1 MFWDTVFDVVSL
13 CASVVDVIKNPD
25 DPWAWAGLAAD
36 VVSLAVPCVTGGGAI
51 VKVAS
56 RADDV
61 IDLGRTV
68 DKVTDVADTVHDG
81 TKALS
86 QLEIPDCFVAGT
98 TVTTSEG
105 EKPIE
110 KVQAGDYVWASDP
123 ETGEVGLKQ
132 VVKTFVNETTHVTKI
147 TVNGEEITSTQ
158 THPYYVADKGW
169 VLAGNLR
176 AGDILVMLNGEHV
189 VLEQVQHEILESPVV
204 TYNFEVEDFH
214 TYYVGENEILVHN
227 KCFRGSLIDVTGYTK
242 EMAEGLDA
250 HHVFPQKFRSEFT
263 RIVGND
269 WIDNPYYGAWWEV
282 HDHRKNANAYNR
294 EWSRFLKTNPT
305 FDDIL
310 DFGIGLSKK
319 YGFKVN
325 YR

>member
-1 MFWDTVFDVVSL
+1 M
-13 CASVVDVIKNPD
+13 
-25 DPWAWAGLAAD
+25 
-36 VVSLAVPCVTGGGAI
+36 AVPFATGGGAI

-86 QLEIPDCFVAGT
+86 KLEIPDCFVAGT
-98 TVTTSEG
+98 IVTTSEG

-169 VLAGNLR
+169 VLAKNLR

-227 KCFRGSLIDVTGYTK
+227 KCIDIVALPEVKKASQIKVSDTVDVWNDYLGPNQTNINKFTGKIDMDRIFSADGTK
-242 EMAEGLDA
+242 SIRFGRHEMNSIGTSKA
-250 HHVFPQKFRSEFT
+250 HFHFEVWDYNPST
-263 RIVGND
+263 RTVYVRN
-269 WIDNPYYGAWWEV
+269 
-282 HDHRKNANAYNR
+282 
-294 EWSRFLKTNPT
+294 FLQRLK
-305 FDDIL
+305 
-310 DFGIGLSKK
+310 
-319 YGFKVN
+319 
-325 YR
+325 

>member
-1 MFWDTVFDVVSL
+1 M
-13 CASVVDVIKNPD
+13 
-25 DPWAWAGLAAD
+25 
-36 VVSLAVPCVTGGGAI
+36 AVPFATGGGAI

-56 RADDV
+56 KADDV

-169 VLAGNLR
+169 VLAKNLR

-227 KCFRGSLIDVTGYTK
+227 KCIYDEIVEGVVDIPQLKYTNKVLKQMSNTADLYHGFPSMIDDMLDIGKKSVIIGEDKMKYLKIEISGSINGRSGVFEYIMDATGICNHRYFRG
-242 EMAEGLDA
+242 
-250 HHVFPQKFRSEFT
+250 
-263 RIVGND
+263 
-269 WIDNPYYGAWWEV
+269 
-282 HDHRKNANAYNR
+282 
-294 EWSRFLKTNPT
+294 LK
-305 FDDIL
+305 
-310 DFGIGLSKK
+310 
-319 YGFKVN
+319 
-325 YR
+325 